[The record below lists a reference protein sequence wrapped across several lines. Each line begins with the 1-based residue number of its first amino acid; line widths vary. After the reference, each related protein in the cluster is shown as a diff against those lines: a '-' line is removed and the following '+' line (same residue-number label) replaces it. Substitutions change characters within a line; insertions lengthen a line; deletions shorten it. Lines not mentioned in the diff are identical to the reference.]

1 MKKRRF
7 FIIAM
12 MNLMFVSGAMTQE
25 TNPTIDGQTGATTR
39 KQDVTPEQT
48 SNAMSRLQFGVSGNI
63 AMSRNFYSDNP
74 SRYNLPET
82 YKDAP
87 SHGRFDIPELSF
99 SIGYNFGK
107 GWSFNTEIEYE
118 HGGVGTAYEKEAE
131 EGGEWEAETEKGGEV
146 TMEELWIQKSFAK
159 WANLRAGH
167 LVVPVGLNNSAHD
180 PFNYFTV
187 YNPEGERTI
196 LPSTWHQ
203 TGLDLWGIYKD
214 FRYEVQFLAGLNAD
228 GFSTSTWVN
237 GGTTSPVEFEVAT
250 KYGIALRID
259 NYSLPGLR
267 LGLSGYYGH
276 TQGNTFPAEETQVQY
291 KGALAVGCFDFTY
304 YANNWII
311 RGQADYGYLGDTDNL
326 MLLYNRLNKVSP
338 YHNTARISSNAYAV
352 GIEAGY
358 DIFSQINKMKKEN
371 QKMYIFGRYETYNAC
386 ADSKTKDKYG
396 YNKVQR
402 VALGINYMPIKEVV
416 IKAEYSTRLLESQ
429 YNNEPS
435 LSIGIG
441 FMGWLL

>member
-187 YNPEGERTI
+187 YNPEGESTI